1 MRVVYNQIRARQ
13 TLQESFC
20 EEIYLFSLFL
30 LRLSAGLL
38 CIRLVLP
45 SDYFASGTNLK
56 GKFQSYMHTFLQN
69 SEI

>member
-1 MRVVYNQIRARQ
+1 MLYNQIRARQ

-20 EEIYLFSLFL
+20 EEMHLFSLFL
-30 LRLSAGLL
+30 LRLTAGLL

-45 SDYFASGTNLK
+45 PDYFATGTNLK
-56 GKFQSYMHTFLQN
+56 GKFQTHMHTFLQN